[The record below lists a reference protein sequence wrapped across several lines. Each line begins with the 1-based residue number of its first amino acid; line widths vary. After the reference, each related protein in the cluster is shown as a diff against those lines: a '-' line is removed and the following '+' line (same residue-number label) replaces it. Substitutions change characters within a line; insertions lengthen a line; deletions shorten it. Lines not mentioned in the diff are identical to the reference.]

1 MRNETVEQ
9 VVRVLPDR
17 LGNNKGRLPVDL
29 CKHIHALALA
39 GDEAVLEIG
48 VIFVGPL
55 KITTEAFDYASEFL
69 LHLIL
74 FRPAV
79 LIGSNTEIAIGN
91 E

>member
-1 MRNETVEQ
+1 M
-9 VVRVLPDR
+9 PDC
-17 LGNNKGRLPVDL
+17 LGDDEGRLPVDL
-29 CKHIHALALA
+29 CKYIHALTLA

-48 VIFVGPL
+48 VIFVSPL
-55 KITTEAFDYASEFL
+55 KITAKALDDASEFL

-79 LIGSNTEIAIGN
+79 LIGGDTEIAIGN

>member
-1 MRNETVEQ
+1 M
-9 VVRVLPDR
+9 VRVLPDC
-17 LGNNKGRLPVDL
+17 LGDDEGRLPVDL

-55 KITTEAFDYASEFL
+55 KITTKSFDDASEFL

-74 FRPAV
+74 LRPAV
-79 LIGSNTEIAIGN
+79 LIGGDTEIAIGN